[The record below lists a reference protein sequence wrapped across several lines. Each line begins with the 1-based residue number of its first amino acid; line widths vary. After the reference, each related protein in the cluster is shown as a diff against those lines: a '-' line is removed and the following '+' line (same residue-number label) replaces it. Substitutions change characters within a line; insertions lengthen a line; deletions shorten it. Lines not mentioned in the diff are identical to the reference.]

1 MEATQTTQEVAEQQA
16 TTTREMSEQEYENA
30 MIEAFINKPEK
41 TLWYQ
46 LAFSKFNINGI
57 DSMKWVWSWWAFFG
71 TWAFLLYRKQ
81 YIPAVVLFFIGLF
94 AGVIP
99 FGGLLV
105 AVLAGGFSTYFIYKG
120 YKHKKAEIEANIDNI
135 DARIET
141 MRQVGGYNQ
150 WVIWVYVIF
159 VGLILLYI
167 FTMMLSTM
175 ASMNQM

>member
-1 MEATQTTQEVAEQQA
+1 MIVEATQITEEQK
-16 TTTREMSEQEYENA
+16 YENA

-99 FGGLLV
+99 FIGGLLV
-105 AVLAGGFSTYFIYKG
+105 TVLAGGFSTYFIYKG
-120 YKHKKAEIEANIDNI
+120 YKHKKAEIEAIVDDM

-159 VGLILLYI
+159 VGLMLFYI